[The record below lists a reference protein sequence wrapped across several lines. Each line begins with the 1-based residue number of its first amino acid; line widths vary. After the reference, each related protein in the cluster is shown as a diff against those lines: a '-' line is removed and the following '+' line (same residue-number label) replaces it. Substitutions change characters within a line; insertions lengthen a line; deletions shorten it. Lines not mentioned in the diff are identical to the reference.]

1 MQIEGAYSIDACA
14 CSLSS
19 TVALG
24 FGLKHCFYN
33 RWNSTF
39 NSRAPLLELRSRKG
53 DFANVQA
60 LLFFVPRSQHVSRE
74 TLRRAARRG
83 SLSFSQV
90 GSNIIRR
97 NLVDG
102 EAPAPIQP
110 AWYWYLCGKRMIP
123 NHDVA
128 KRTTG
133 RNGGLNT
140 KNCSRLLHDNLFSK
154 VGNLLLPRSFIAL
167 GLQRKQP

>member
-1 MQIEGAYSIDACA
+1 
-14 CSLSS
+14 
-19 TVALG
+19 
-24 FGLKHCFYN
+24 
-33 RWNSTF
+33 
-39 NSRAPLLELRSRKG
+39 LRRKG

-74 TLRRAARRG
+74 TLRRAARQG

-90 GSNIIRR
+90 ASNIICRH
-97 NLVDG
+97 LVDG

-110 AWYWYLCGKRMIP
+110 AWYRCLCGKRMIIP

-133 RNGGLNT
+133 RNGLNT
-140 KNCSRLLHDNLFSK
+140 KNCSRLLHHNLFSK
-154 VGNLLLPRSFIAL
+154 VGDLHLPRSFVAL